1 MAISR
6 DLDVEPEVE
15 EEEEEAEP
23 PEENS
28 ATAPPQ
34 RAELPVKL
42 GFLKVACFG
51 RFRFQHRVRAGIGE
65 SSTVFR
71 VVRDETSTSTNRRR
85 KNVLVR
91 LCNNN

>member
-6 DLDVEPEVE
+6 DLDVEPEAEE

-34 RAELPVKL
+34 RAELRVKL
-42 GFLKVACFG
+42 EFLKVACWDGFG
-51 RFRFQHRVRAGIGE
+51 FNNRGRAGIGA
-65 SSTVFR
+65 F
-71 VVRDETSTSTNRRR
+71 
-85 KNVLVR
+85 
-91 LCNNN
+91 